1 MITPPIRT
9 LLRLP
14 VFCTGLLALGLAA
27 ALSAQTGA
35 KPTDKDQDEQA
46 VLLAEFKVSAGD
58 RTGYYATN
66 SIGATRTNTPIQD
79 LPLSIQIVTDEL
91 IRDMAALRVEDSLR
105 YVSGVNL
112 QNRNDT
118 EDGGES
124 YNIRGFRSRMLLR
137 NGIPFNAFTDT
148 ISILQIEVVKGPSS
162 VLYGVSDPG
171 GLINVVTKRPMT
183 KASHQVDL
191 QVGTW
196 DMKRASFDSTGP
208 VTADKR
214 LAYRL
219 TGVYEEAGS
228 FRKFVSDERQV
239 IDGALSFQVNPA
251 NRIAVE
257 YLYANQKNDG
267 SSRRSYPIV
276 RAGATRYFAPL
287 SWQGLGFT
295 SATPSDFQ
303 DLKQQFAEAVW
314 ESRLNDKMKLR
325 LAYAWT
331 ERDND
336 KFSNAQGT
344 VTPAGVMAKLPQREQ
359 YVFNQDNVYLDV
371 LSKYEFGGASHTTLV
386 GAQYRNER
394 FEFYNALWGTQFGG
408 PRGPAVRYLDPNQP
422 DSEKYFMPPLSQMIN
437 LPGFNPQT
445 STTRTQGIFA
455 THQVGLLRNRLLLTA
470 GARYEDLKTRRIT
483 RTTPQL
489 GAVYKLTPAL
499 STFVSY
505 NESFVPNTQ
514 INLATNR
521 VYDPEEGT
529 GVDVGVKFELLNRR
543 LVGTASFFEVEKTNV
558 VNFNSRRDPGEPEY
572 LLSGRLRTRGFE
584 FDGIV
589 SPTKQLQVVVSYA
602 YHDAVELANEQFPAF
617 VPYRLDNSA
626 RNSAGLWGKYRVD
639 QGALRGLA
647 FGAGWQYR
655 QGPINLFPNGANR
668 SITQGSYD
676 RWDFYARY
684 AWKLSK
690 NTVTL
695 SYNLKNAFDERYMNK
710 TGWWADPRNSTFGL
724 TLDF

>member
-1 MITPPIRT
+1 MLRT
-9 LLRLP
+9 
-14 VFCTGLLALGLAA
+14 ALGVVL
-27 ALSAQTGA
+27 LLPSLLAQTGQKSPA
-35 KPTDKDQDEQA
+35 TDKEDEA
-46 VLLAEFKVSAGD
+46 VLLSEFKISAD
-58 RTGYYATN
+58 ARNGYYASN
-66 SIGATRTNTPIQD
+66 SMGATRTNTPVQD
-79 LPLSIQIVTDEL
+79 LPLSIQIITDEL
-91 IRDMAALRVEDSLR
+91 LRDMAALRVEDSLR

-183 KASHQVDL
+183 KFSHQVDL
-191 QVGTW
+191 QIGSW
-196 DMKRASFDSTGP
+196 DMKRVSFDSTGP
-208 VTADKR
+208 VTSDKR

-219 TGVYEEAGS
+219 TGVHEEAGS

-239 IDGALSFQVNPA
+239 IDGALSFQINPS
-251 NRIAVE
+251 NRIAFE

-276 RAGATRYFAPL
+276 RNGTARYFAPL
-287 SWQGLGFT
+287 SWQGIGFT
-295 SATPSDFQ
+295 SATPRDFQ
-303 DLKQQFAEAVW
+303 DLKQKFAETVW
-314 ESRLNDKMKLR
+314 ESRLNATTKLR

-344 VTPAGVMAKLPQREQ
+344 ITPAGVMTKLPQREQ
-359 YVFNQDNVYLDV
+359 YVFTQDNLYLDV
-371 LSKYEFGGASHTTLV
+371 LSKYELGATSHTTLV
-386 GAQYRNER
+386 GAQYRNEE
-394 FEFYNALWGTQFGG
+394 FTFYNALWGTQFGG
-408 PRGPAVRYLDPNQP
+408 PNGPAVRYLDPLQP
-422 DSEKYFMPPLSQMIN
+422 DSDKYFMPPLSQMIN
-437 LPGFNPQT
+437 LPGFSPQST
-445 STTRTQGIFA
+445 TTRTQGIFA
-455 THQVGLLRNRLLLTA
+455 THQIGLFSNRLLLTG
-470 GARYEDLKTRRIT
+470 GARYEDLKTRKIT
-483 RTTPQL
+483 RTTPQV
-489 GAVYKLTPAL
+489 GAVYKVTPNL
-499 STFVSY
+499 SVFTSY

-514 INLATNR
+514 IDLLTGR

-529 GVDVGVKFELLNRR
+529 GIDVGVKFELLNRR
-543 LVGTASFFEVEKTNV
+543 IAGTAAFFEVEKTNV

-584 FDGIV
+584 FDGVI

-602 YHDAVELANEQFPAF
+602 YHDALELSNEQFPAF
-617 VPYRLDNSA
+617 VPYRLDNSS
-626 RNSAGLWGKYRVD
+626 RNSAGLWTKYRID
-639 QGALRGLA
+639 QGVLKGLA

-684 AWKLSK
+684 AFKVGK
-690 NTVTL
+690 TTATL
-695 SYNLKNAFDERYMNK
+695 AFNLKNALDELYMNK
-710 TGWWADPRNSTFGL
+710 TGWWADPRNYTAGL
-724 TLDF
+724 TFDF